1 MKFGANLHKKA
12 FSISVG
18 NKKAFLYI
26 EEKVIIGCENIPNII
41 TKKIKINWDNQ
52 MPIIVF
58 FLYTNYHELATNF
71 SMNYFDLQIIM
82 EENNFW

>member
-1 MKFGANLHKKA
+1 
-12 FSISVG
+12 
-18 NKKAFLYI
+18 
-26 EEKVIIGCENIPNII
+26 
-41 TKKIKINWDNQ
+41 

-82 EENNFW
+82 EENNF